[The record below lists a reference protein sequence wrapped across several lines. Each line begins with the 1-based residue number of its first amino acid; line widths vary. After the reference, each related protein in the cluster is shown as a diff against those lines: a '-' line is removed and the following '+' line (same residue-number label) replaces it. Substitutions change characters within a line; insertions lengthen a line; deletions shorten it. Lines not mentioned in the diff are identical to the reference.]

1 MKKILLIILLG
12 VSCVTF
18 AQTPQ
23 HIVWDKT
30 PINVILSVG
39 VERMVSFPTSVKF
52 GYDTSEIPA
61 GALRVQN
68 AGGTLYL
75 LAKQSFNA
83 TRVQVMLNDG
93 KIILLNLS
101 AQKNADTVPLDIV
114 LQMPSDISV
123 NNPDVSTSFD
133 AVTLTRFAFQQLYAP
148 ERLLNNPQGIARV
161 AMHIPEVVGIIEP
174 SNIIAMPLI
183 SWRGGD
189 NYVTAIL
196 LRNETQ
202 SSITINEKAL
212 CGDFV
217 SSSFYPAKTLA
228 SQGSLGDSTTL
239 VVVTEEPIATSLN
252 RCIATVEGV

>member
-1 MKKILLIILLG
+1 MKKYLVLGFLLITSH
-12 VSCVTF
+12 VF

-30 PINVILSVG
+30 PINVLLPVG

-52 GYDTSEIPA
+52 GYDTNEIPA

-114 LQMPSDISV
+114 LQTISDISV
-123 NNPDVSTSFD
+123 NNPNISTSFD

-174 SNIIAMPLI
+174 SNIIAIPLI

-196 LRNETQ
+196 LRNETMNP
-202 SSITINEKAL
+202 ILLNEKSL

-217 SSSFYPAKTLA
+217 SSSFYPSKTLA
-228 SQGSLGDSTTL
+228 PQSTLGDSTTL
-239 VVVTEEPIATSLN
+239 VVVTENPIATSLN

>member
-1 MKKILLIILLG
+1 MKKILLLMLLG

-30 PINVILSVG
+30 PINVILPVG
-39 VERMVSFPTSVKF
+39 IERMVSFPTSIKF

-75 LAKQSFNA
+75 LAKQPFNA
-83 TRVQVMLNDG
+83 TRVHVMLKDG

-114 LQMPSDISV
+114 LQTIGDMNVSNS
-123 NNPDVSTSFD
+123 NVSTSFD

-148 ERLLNNPQGIARV
+148 ERLLNDPQGIARV
-161 AMHIPEVVGIIEP
+161 TMHIPEIVGIVEP
-174 SNIIAMPLI
+174 SKIIAMPLI

-196 LRNETQ
+196 LRNETPNA
-202 SSITINEKAL
+202 ITLNEKAL

-217 SSSFYPAKTLA
+217 SSSFYPTKTLA
-228 SQGSLGDSTTL
+228 PQSTLGDSTTL
-239 VVVTEEPIATSLN
+239 VVVTESPIATALN